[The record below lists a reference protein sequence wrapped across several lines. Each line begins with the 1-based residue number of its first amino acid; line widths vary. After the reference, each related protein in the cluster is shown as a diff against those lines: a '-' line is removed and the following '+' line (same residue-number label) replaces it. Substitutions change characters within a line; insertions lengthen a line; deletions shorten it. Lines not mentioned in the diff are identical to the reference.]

1 MGEGGD
7 GGDRGGGGDG
17 GGIDGGVS
25 SLSSDLSLV
34 GMVVWWLGRGGG
46 TVDMRRYSSSR
57 AFCILLDSALVLVFN
72 GSIL

>member
-7 GGDRGGGGDG
+7 GGGWGGGADG

-34 GMVVWWLGRGGG
+34 GMVVWWGGGGG